1 LEINPSFRRVQM
13 CCEAKVGGETL
24 WVESSVPEDI
34 LQDSEAMKHIE
45 HSLRMHLM
53 EKILER
59 WSPVIRVR
67 R

>member
-1 LEINPSFRRVQM
+1 M